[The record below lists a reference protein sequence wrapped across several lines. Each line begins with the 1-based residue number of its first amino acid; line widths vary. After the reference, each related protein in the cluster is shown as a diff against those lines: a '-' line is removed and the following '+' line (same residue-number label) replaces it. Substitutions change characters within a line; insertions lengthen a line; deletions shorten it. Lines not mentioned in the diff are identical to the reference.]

1 MMCCVWSFLWFVFEW
16 IIRTAIK
23 PFKNSL
29 VPTPYA
35 HGHIRQQ
42 LNASPP
48 VAVPRR
54 PSPRAGAPRRPR
66 RRLGGPREIH
76 TPIAHV
82 TSAASAGRET
92 SRLNTDRISMTQ
104 LTHKY
109 TSDSPHSQEM

>member
-42 LNASPP
+42 LNASLPLWQRQPAP
-48 VAVPRR
+48 VGVFLSTSKRVVMAKPLH
-54 PSPRAGAPRRPR
+54 
-66 RRLGGPREIH
+66 LG
-76 TPIAHV
+76 
-82 TSAASAGRET
+82 
-92 SRLNTDRISMTQ
+92 
-104 LTHKY
+104 
-109 TSDSPHSQEM
+109 